1 MLSISESTKIF
12 IQDICEYAEEGNQLI
27 VKTPNLLISTRVIDP
42 YVAWIV
48 IYRKKKFSLTSGP
61 GIFESAFTRIIR
73 FMREVEGNN
82 ESDNS

>member
-1 MLSISESTKIF
+1 MASICESTKIF

-27 VKTPNLLISTRVIDP
+27 VKTPKILISTRVIDP

-48 IYRKKKFSLTSGP
+48 IYRGKKLSLTSGP
-61 GIFESAFTRIIR
+61 GIFESTFTRIIR
-73 FMREVEGNN
+73 FMHEIEGNN